1 VILELGVGL
10 VSVIAFLFIEA
21 KVAEPMFR
29 LPLFKIRAFTSGTLA
44 TFLAAIGRG
53 GLMFMLIIWLQG
65 IWLPLHGYN
74 FERTPLWAGIL
85 MLPLTLGFLLAGP
98 LSGYLSDQFGARY
111 LATGGMVAAAVSFV
125 LLMLL
130 PVNFN
135 YLGFALILLLFGTSM
150 GAFAAPNRAAVMNS
164 LPPRHRG
171 AGGGMNA
178 TFQSSAQVLSI
189 GIFFTLMIIG
199 LSSTLSTS
207 LTHGLIANG
216 VPSAVAHR
224 IGALPPVSVLFAAFL
239 GYNPIKTLV
248 GPKVL
253 AKLSAVNQATLTGHG
268 FFPHLISA
276 PFHSGIETAFIFS
289 ALVSLVAA
297 VASWSR
303 GAHVVSVQHDRE
315 LSEALE
321 HPVTPD

>member
-1 VILELGVGL
+1 
-10 VSVIAFLFIEA
+10 
-21 KVAEPMFR
+21 
-29 LPLFKIRAFTSGTLA
+29 
-44 TFLAAIGRG
+44 
-53 GLMFMLIIWLQG
+53 
-65 IWLPLHGYN
+65 
-74 FERTPLWAGIL
+74 
-85 MLPLTLGFLLAGP
+85 
-98 LSGYLSDQFGARY
+98 
-111 LATGGMVAAAVSFV
+111 
-125 LLMLL
+125 MLL